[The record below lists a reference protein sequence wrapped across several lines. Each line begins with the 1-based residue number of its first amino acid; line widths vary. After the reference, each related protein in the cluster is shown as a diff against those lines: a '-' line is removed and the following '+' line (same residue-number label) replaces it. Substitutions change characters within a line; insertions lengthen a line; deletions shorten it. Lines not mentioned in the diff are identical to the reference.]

1 MAQGHFGKGDYEE
14 AIKCFDQ
21 VLEINKVLSLTV
33 RMGDK
38 YQHTKPKLLDEQ
50 LKSSIILLDDFED
63 SSTILIDFDQVDFEF
78 ILNRLIIKCFNT
90 MKF

>member
-1 MAQGHFGKGDYEE
+1 MLSGE
-14 AIKCFDQ
+14 
-21 VLEINKVLSLTV
+21 VLSLTLSDVAV